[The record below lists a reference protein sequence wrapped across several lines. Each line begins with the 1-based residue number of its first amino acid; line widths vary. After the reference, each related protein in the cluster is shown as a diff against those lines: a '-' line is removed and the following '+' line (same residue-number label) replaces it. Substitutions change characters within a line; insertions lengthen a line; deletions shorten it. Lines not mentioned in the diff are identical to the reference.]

1 MFSPAKSFAS
11 AYRAVDIETSVAQAS
26 PHQLVTLLLDA
37 ALAAIATARG
47 AMLRGDVVVKAK
59 QIIKAVR
66 IIDEGLRGAL
76 DREAGGALA
85 GDLASLYAYLVQQ
98 LTLANVRND
107 DKALAD
113 SHALLSTVREGWVAI
128 PAQQRA
134 A

>member
-11 AYRAVDIETSVAQAS
+11 AYRAVDAETSVAHAS
-26 PHQLVTLLLDA
+26 PHQLVTLLFDA
-37 ALAAIATARG
+37 ALSAIATARG
-47 AMLRGDVVVKAK
+47 ALQRGDIAVKAK
-59 QIIKAVR
+59 QITKAVR
-66 IIDEGLRGAL
+66 IIDEGLRGGL
-76 DREAGGALA
+76 DPVAGGALA
-85 GDLASLYAYLVQQ
+85 SDLSALYAYVVQQ

-107 DKALAD
+107 DKPLAE

>member
-11 AYRAVDIETSVAQAS
+11 AYRTVDAETSVAHAS
-26 PHQLVTLLLDA
+26 PHQLVTLLFDA

-47 AMLRGDVVVKAK
+47 AIQRGDIALKGK
-59 QIIKAVR
+59 QIAKAVR
-66 IIDEGLRGAL
+66 IIEEGLRGGL
-76 DREAGGALA
+76 NRSAGGALA
-85 GDLASLYAYLVQQ
+85 GDLAALYAYLVQR

-107 DKALAD
+107 DAALAE

-134 A
+134 V